1 MIVKNNKA
9 FTLIELIIAIG
20 FLAII
25 ALSVAGMTGNIVEKK
40 DRVEKQVQRR
50 HTLSI
55 VLSKMMDDIKM
66 AFLAESTFQGKNS
79 AYLTGFYADESS
91 LNFSTMSNVHYIK
104 NHHDTTQIQVGY
116 TLVKNDNL
124 EFDLVRRQTDFLT
137 DDLKTG
143 GQSFILIKDV
153 QKMTLSYYDANK
165 GAWQKEWDTESISY
179 AGRLPKM
186 VKIQLTVLGEALS
199 EEDDEQPEYNYELV
213 VPVEMYAAKISF

>member
-20 FLAII
+20 FLATI

-55 VLSKMMDDIKM
+55 ALSKMTDDIKM

-116 TLVKNDNL
+116 TLVKNDNR

-143 GQSFILIKDV
+143 GQSFILVKDV
-153 QKMTLSYYDANK
+153 QKMVLSYYDANK
-165 GAWQKEWDTESISY
+165 AAWQKEWDTESISY

>member
-1 MIVKNNKA
+1 MILKNHKG
-9 FTLIELIIAIG
+9 FTLIELIIAIS

-25 ALSVAGMTGNIVEKK
+25 SLSMAALTNNIVTKK
-40 DRVEKQVQRR
+40 AQVEKQVQRR
-50 HTLSI
+50 QTLSI
-55 VLSKMMDDIKM
+55 ALSKMTDDLKM

-79 AYLTGFYADESS
+79 AYLTGFYADASS

-104 NHHDTTQIQVGY
+104 NHRDTTQIQVGY
-116 TLVKNDNL
+116 TLVKNDNR

-153 QKMTLSYYDANK
+153 QKMILSYYDGSK
-165 GAWQKEWDTESISY
+165 GAWEKEWDTESISY

-186 VKIQLTVLGEALS
+186 VKIQLTVLGEVLS
-199 EEDDEQPEYNYELV
+199 EDDDDRPEYFYELV